1 MSRLTR
7 LVPGLALALLAACGG
22 WSRVGTEEPKSK
34 SSSEGFQAL
43 LNQQQLFQKLG
54 RLSAGDPLPFTGS
67 VAQVKGAGDTLIVVL
82 GLSLE
87 NRALSF
93 QKDNTAYVAR
103 YRVDA
108 SFQPATGRAVTG
120 GQEETVRVD
129 SFQETGRADESV
141 LFQKFFR
148 LLPGTYQVV
157 VTIRDLQSGTIN
169 KAEIP
174 LVVAPLPAPTTSA
187 PILAYQVTGRERL
200 DQSLRVVLNPRG
212 AVAFGGDTLL
222 AYIEGYGYPGPTSVP
237 FQVRTATDSLVFAD
251 SLRFRGGLPVES
263 QFIKLRPDS
272 MALGELR
279 LVVGTKPDQKTVS
292 AVVSFSAAWLVTNF
306 DEMISM
312 LKWFGHEPEVNK
324 LKHAEPDQR
333 AQAWLTFWKETDPV
347 PGTPENE
354 ALNAYF
360 GRVAVTAQLFRDEGV
375 PGWRTER
382 GEVYIRLGEPDDVF
396 DTNGLTQTRV
406 IRWTYQSLRLTLYFR
421 DDSGFNRYRLTP
433 ESRSEFERVATRLG
447 R

>member
-1 MSRLTR
+1 MV
-7 LVPGLALALLAACGG
+7 LVFALAACGG
-22 WSRVGTEEPKSK
+22 WKRVGTEEAPAP
-34 SSSEGFQAL
+34 EQGFTAL
-43 LNQQQLFQKLG
+43 LNQQALFQKLG

-67 VAQVKGAGDTLIVVL
+67 VAQVKGAGDTVLVIL

-93 QKDNTAYVAR
+93 QKEGSAYVAK

-108 SFQPATGRAVTG
+108 SFQPATGRAVSG
-120 GQEETVRVD
+120 GQEESVRVD
-129 SFQETGRADESV
+129 TFQETGRADESV

-148 LLPGTYQVV
+148 LLPGTYQLT
-157 VTIRDLQSGTIN
+157 VTIRDVQSGTTN
-169 KAEIP
+169 KAELA
-174 LVVAPLPAPTTSA
+174 LVVAPFGTSTTSA
-187 PILAYQVTGRERL
+187 PILTYQVTGRERL
-200 DQSLRVVLNPRG
+200 DQSLRIVLNPRG

-222 AYIEGYGYPGPTSVP
+222 AYLEGYGYAGPTAVP
-237 FQVRTATDSLVFAD
+237 FEVRTAADSLVYSD

-279 LVVGTKPDQKTVS
+279 LVVGTKPEQKSVS

-312 LKWFGHEPEVNK
+312 LKWFGHPEEVDR

-333 AQAWLTFWKETDPV
+333 AAAWLTFWKETDPN

-354 ALNAYF
+354 LLNTYF
-360 GRVAVTAQLFRDEGV
+360 GRVAVAVQQFNDEGV

-382 GEVYIRLGEPDDVF
+382 GEVYIRLGEPNNVL

-406 IRWTYQSLRLTLYFR
+406 IRWTYESLRLTLYFR

-433 ESRSEFERVATRLG
+433 ESRSEFERVAARLG

>member
-1 MSRLTR
+1 MR
-7 LVPGLALALLAACGG
+7 G
-22 WSRVGTEEPKSK
+22 WSRVGTEEPKGT

-67 VAQVKGAGDTLIVVL
+67 IAQVKGVGDTLIVVL

-93 QKDNTAYVAR
+93 QKDNTAFIAR

-108 SFQPATGRAVTG
+108 SFQPPTGRAVTG

-129 SFQETGRADESV
+129 TFQETGRADESV

-148 LLPGTYQVV
+148 LLPGTYQVT
-157 VTIRDLQSGTIN
+157 VTLRDLQSGTIN

-174 LVVAPLPAPTTSA
+174 LNVTPLGAPTTSA

-200 DQSLRVVLNPRG
+200 DQSLRIVLNPRG

-222 AYIEGYGYPGPTSVP
+222 AYIEGYGYTSPTAVP
-237 FQVRTATDSLVFAD
+237 FQVRTATDSLVFSD
-251 SLRFRGGLPVES
+251 SLHFRGGLPVES

-279 LVVGTKPDQKTVS
+279 LVVGAKPDQKSVS

-333 AQAWLTFWKETDPV
+333 AQAWLAFWKETDPV

-396 DTNGLTQTRV
+396 DTNGLTNDRV

-421 DDSGFNRYRLTP
+421 DDSGFQRYRLTP

>member
-1 MSRLTR
+1 MRRISV
-7 LVPGLALALLAACGG
+7 LVPGVLITLLAACGG
-22 WSRVGTEEPKSK
+22 WKRVGTEDAKAP
-34 SSSEGFQAL
+34 SEGFSAL
-43 LNQQQLFQKLG
+43 LNQQALFQRLG
-54 RLSAGDPLPFTGS
+54 RLSAGEPLPFTGS
-67 VAQVKGAGDTLIVVL
+67 LAQVKGAGDTVIVIL

-93 QKDNTAYVAR
+93 QKDDNAYVAR
-103 YRVDA
+103 YRIDA
-108 SFQPATGRAVTG
+108 SFQPTTGRAVSS
-120 GQEETVRVD
+120 GQEEVVRVNT
-129 SFQETGRADESV
+129 FQETGRADESV

-148 LLPGTYQVV
+148 LLPDSYQVA

-169 KAEIP
+169 KASLP
-174 LVVAPLPAPTTSA
+174 LVVSPLGTATTSA
-187 PILAYQVTGRERL
+187 PILTYQVTGREKL
-200 DQSLRVVLNPRG
+200 AQTLRIVLNPRG

-222 AYIEGYGYPGPTSVP
+222 AYLEGYNYPGPTAVP
-237 FQVRTATDSLVFAD
+237 FEVRTATDSIVFKD
-251 SLRFRGGLPVES
+251 SLMFRGGLPVES

-279 LVVGTKPDQKTVS
+279 LVVGRPPDQKVTS

-306 DEMISM
+306 DEMIGM
-312 LKWFGHEPEVNK
+312 LRWFGHQDDVNQ
-324 LKHAEPDQR
+324 LKQAEPDQR
-333 AQAWLTFWKETDPV
+333 AAAWLKFWKETDPN

-360 GRVAVTAQLFRDEGV
+360 GRVAVAAQQFRDEGV

-382 GEVYIRLGEPDDVF
+382 GEVYIRLGPPDDVF

>member
-1 MSRLTR
+1 MQRIR
-7 LVPGLALALLAACGG
+7 GWVPVVLVFVLAACGG
-22 WSRVGTEEPKSK
+22 WKRVGTDEAPPPAQ
-34 SSSEGFQAL
+34 GFTAL
-43 LNQQQLFQKLG
+43 LNQQALFQKLG

-67 VAQVKGAGDTLIVVL
+67 VAQVKGAGDTVLVIL

-93 QKDNTAYVAR
+93 QKDGSAYVAK

-108 SFQPATGRAVTG
+108 TFQPSAGRPVSG
-120 GQEETVRVD
+120 GQEESVRVD
-129 SFQETGRADESV
+129 TFQETGRADESV

-148 LLPGTYQVV
+148 LLPGTYQLTVA
-157 VTIRDLQSGTIN
+157 IRDVQSGTIN
-169 KAEIP
+169 KAELP
-174 LVVAPLPAPTTSA
+174 LVVTPFGNASTSA
-187 PILAYQVTGRERL
+187 PILTYQVTGRERL
-200 DQSLRVVLNPRG
+200 NQALRIVLNPRG

-222 AYIEGYGYPGPTSVP
+222 AYLEGYDYPGPVSVP
-237 FQVRTATDSLVFAD
+237 FEVRTAADSLVYSD

-279 LVVGTKPDQKTVS
+279 LVVGSKPDQKSVS

-312 LKWFGHEPEVNK
+312 LKWFGHQQDVDR

-333 AQAWLTFWKETDPV
+333 ASAWLTFWKETDPN
-347 PGTPENE
+347 PNSPENE
-354 ALNAYF
+354 TLNAYF
-360 GRVAVTAQLFRDEGV
+360 GRVAVAAQQFRDEGV

-406 IRWTYQSLRLTLYFR
+406 IRWTYNSLRLTLYFR

>member
-1 MSRLTR
+1 MV
-7 LVPGLALALLAACGG
+7 LVFALAACGG
-22 WSRVGTEEPKSK
+22 WKRVGTDEAPAPEQ
-34 SSSEGFQAL
+34 GFTAL
-43 LNQQQLFQKLG
+43 LNQQALFQKLG

-67 VAQVKGAGDTLIVVL
+67 VAQVKGAGDTVLVIL

-93 QKDNTAYVAR
+93 QKEGSAYVAK

-108 SFQPATGRAVTG
+108 SFQPATGRAVSG
-120 GQEETVRVD
+120 GQEESVRVD
-129 SFQETGRADESV
+129 TFQETGRADESV

-148 LLPGTYQVV
+148 LLPGTYQLT
-157 VTIRDLQSGTIN
+157 VTIRDVQSGTTN
-169 KAEIP
+169 KAELA
-174 LVVAPLPAPTTSA
+174 LVVAPFGTSTTSA
-187 PILAYQVTGRERL
+187 PILTYQVTGRERL
-200 DQSLRVVLNPRG
+200 DQSLRIVLNPRG

-222 AYIEGYGYPGPTSVP
+222 AYLEGYGYAGPTAVP
-237 FQVRTATDSLVFAD
+237 FEVRTAADSLVYSD

-279 LVVGTKPDQKTVS
+279 LVVGTKPEQKSVS

-312 LKWFGHEPEVNK
+312 LKWFGHPEEVDR

-333 AQAWLTFWKETDPV
+333 AAAWLTFWKETDPN

-354 ALNAYF
+354 LLNTYF
-360 GRVAVTAQLFRDEGV
+360 GRVAVAVQQFNDEGV

-382 GEVYIRLGEPDDVF
+382 GEVYIRLGEPDNVL
-396 DTNGLTQTRV
+396 DTNGLTQMRV
-406 IRWTYQSLRLTLYFR
+406 IRWTYESLRLTLYFR

-433 ESRSEFERVATRLG
+433 ESRSEFERVAARLG

>member
-1 MSRLTR
+1 MV
-7 LVPGLALALLAACGG
+7 LVFALAACGG
-22 WSRVGTEEPKSK
+22 WKRVGTDEAPAPEQ
-34 SSSEGFQAL
+34 GFTAL
-43 LNQQQLFQKLG
+43 LNQQALFQKLG

-67 VAQVKGAGDTLIVVL
+67 VAQVKGAGDTVLVIL

-93 QKDNTAYVAR
+93 QKDGSAYVAK

-108 SFQPATGRAVTG
+108 SFQPATGRAVSG
-120 GQEETVRVD
+120 GQEESVRVD
-129 SFQETGRADESV
+129 TFQETGRADESV

-148 LLPGTYQVV
+148 LLPGTYQLT
-157 VTIRDLQSGTIN
+157 VTIRDVQSGTTN
-169 KAEIP
+169 KAELA
-174 LVVAPLPAPTTSA
+174 LVVAPFGPSTTSA
-187 PILAYQVTGRERL
+187 PILTYQVTGRERL
-200 DQSLRVVLNPRG
+200 DQSLRIVLNPRG

-222 AYIEGYGYPGPTSVP
+222 AYLEGYGYAGPTAVP
-237 FQVRTATDSLVFAD
+237 FEVRTAADSLVYSD

-279 LVVGTKPDQKTVS
+279 LVVGTKPEQKSVS

-312 LKWFGHEPEVNK
+312 LKWFGHPEEVDR

-333 AQAWLTFWKETDPV
+333 AAAWLTFWKETDPN

-354 ALNAYF
+354 LLNTYF
-360 GRVAVTAQLFRDEGV
+360 GRVAVAVQQFNDEGV

-382 GEVYIRLGEPDDVF
+382 GEVYIRLGEPNNVL

-406 IRWTYQSLRLTLYFR
+406 IRWTYESLRLTLYFR

-433 ESRSEFERVATRLG
+433 ESRSEFERVAARLG

>member
-1 MSRLTR
+1 MRR
-7 LVPGLALALLAACGG
+7 NRGLVPVVFMSVLAACGG
-22 WSRVGTEEPKSK
+22 WKRVGTEDTKAPAES
-34 SSSEGFQAL
+34 FTAL
-43 LNQQQLFQKLG
+43 LNQQALFQKLG

-67 VAQVKGAGDTLIVVL
+67 VAQVKGAGDTLLVIL

-93 QKDNTAYVAR
+93 QKDNNAYIAR

-108 SFQPATGRAVTG
+108 SFQPASGRAVSG

-129 SFQETGRADESV
+129 TFQETGRADESV

-148 LLPGTYQVV
+148 LLPATYQLT
-157 VTIRDLQSGTIN
+157 VTIHDLQSGTIN
-169 KAEIP
+169 KAELA
-174 LVVAPLPAPTTSA
+174 LVVAPMGTATTSA
-187 PILAYQVTGRERL
+187 PILTYQVTGRERL
-200 DQSLRVVLNPRG
+200 DQSLRIVLNPRG

-222 AYIEGYGYPGPTSVP
+222 AYLEGYSYPGPTAVP
-237 FQVRTATDSLVFAD
+237 FEVRTATDSLVYND

-279 LVVGTKPDQKTVS
+279 LVVGTKPDQKSVS

-306 DEMISM
+306 DEMIGM
-312 LKWFGHEPEVNK
+312 LKWFGHQEEVDR

-333 AQAWLTFWKETDPV
+333 PAAWLTFWKDTDPN

-360 GRVAVTAQLFRDEGV
+360 GRVAVAAQQFRDEGV

-433 ESRSEFERVATRLG
+433 ESRSEFERVASRLG

>member
-1 MSRLTR
+1 MRR
-7 LVPGLALALLAACGG
+7 NRGLIPVVLLSALAACGG
-22 WSRVGTEEPKSK
+22 WKRVGTEDASAPAQ
-34 SSSEGFQAL
+34 GFTAL
-43 LNQQQLFQKLG
+43 LNQQVLFQKLG

-67 VAQVKGAGDTLIVVL
+67 VAMVKGAGDTVLVIL

-93 QKDNTAYVAR
+93 QKDNNAYVAR

-108 SFQPATGRAVTG
+108 AFQPATGRPVSG

-129 SFQETGRADESV
+129 TFQETGRADESV

-148 LLPGTYQVV
+148 LLPGTYALT
-157 VTIRDLQSGTIN
+157 VTIRDMQSGTIN
-169 KAEIP
+169 KAELS
-174 LVVAPLPAPTTSA
+174 LVVTAFGTATTSA
-187 PILAYQVTGRERL
+187 PILTYQVTGRERL
-200 DQSLRVVLNPRG
+200 DQSLRIVLNPRG

-222 AYIEGYGYPGPTSVP
+222 AYLEGYGYTGPTAVP
-237 FQVRTATDSLVFAD
+237 FEVRTAADSLVYSD

-279 LVVGTKPDQKTVS
+279 LVVGSKPDQKSVS

-312 LKWFGHEPEVNK
+312 LKWFGHQQDVDR
-324 LKHAEPDQR
+324 LKHAEADQR
-333 AQAWLTFWKETDPV
+333 AAAWLAFWKETDPN
-347 PGTPENE
+347 PNTPENE
-354 ALNAYF
+354 ALNSYF
-360 GRVAVTAQLFRDEGV
+360 GRVAVAAQQFRDEGV

-396 DTNGLTQTRV
+396 DTNGLTQERV
-406 IRWTYQSLRLTLYFR
+406 IRWTYQGLRLTLYFR
-421 DDSGFNRYRLTP
+421 DESGFQRYRLTP

>member
-1 MSRLTR
+1 MRRIRGVVS
-7 LVPGLALALLAACGG
+7 LVMMGILAACGG
-22 WSRVGTEEPKSK
+22 WKRVGTEDPKAP
-34 SSSEGFQAL
+34 SEGFSAL
-43 LNQQQLFQKLG
+43 LNQQALFQKLG
-54 RLSAGDPLPFTGS
+54 RLSAGDPLPFIGS
-67 VAQVKGAGDTLIVVL
+67 VALVKGAGDTVQVIL

-93 QKDNTAYVAR
+93 QKDGNAYIAR

-108 SFQPATGRAVTG
+108 TFQPATGRAVTG

-148 LLPGTYQVV
+148 LVPGSYELT

-169 KAEIP
+169 KAGRT
-174 LVVAPLPAPTTSA
+174 LVVSPFGTATTSA
-187 PILAYQVTGRERL
+187 PILTYQVTGRERL
-200 DQSLRVVLNPRG
+200 EQALRIVLNPRG

-222 AYIEGYGYPGPTSVP
+222 AYLEGYGYAGPTSVP
-237 FQVRTATDSLVFAD
+237 FEVRTATDSLVYTD
-251 SLRFRGGLPVES
+251 SLHFRGGLPVES

-272 MALGELR
+272 MTLGEMR
-279 LVVGTKPDQKTVS
+279 LVVGNKPDQKMVS

-312 LKWFGHEPEVNK
+312 LKWFGHQQDVDK
-324 LKHAEPDQR
+324 LKQAEPSQR
-333 AQAWLTFWKETDPV
+333 ATAWLTFWKETDPN
-347 PGTPENE
+347 PRTPENE
-354 ALNAYF
+354 ALNSYF
-360 GRVAVTAQLFRDEGV
+360 GRVAVSAQQFVDEGV

-382 GEVYIRLGEPDDVF
+382 GEVYIRLGEPDDIF
-396 DTNGLTQTRV
+396 DTNGLTQARV

-421 DDSGFNRYRLTP
+421 DDSGFNRFRLTP
-433 ESRSEFERVATRLG
+433 ESRSEFERAATRLG

>member
-1 MSRLTR
+1 MV
-7 LVPGLALALLAACGG
+7 LVFALAACGG
-22 WSRVGTEEPKSK
+22 WKRVGTDEAPAPEQ
-34 SSSEGFQAL
+34 GFTAL
-43 LNQQQLFQKLG
+43 LNQQALFQKLG

-67 VAQVKGAGDTLIVVL
+67 VAQVKGAGDTVLVIL

-93 QKDNTAYVAR
+93 QKDGSAYVAK

-108 SFQPATGRAVTG
+108 SFQPATGRAVSG
-120 GQEETVRVD
+120 GQEESVRVD
-129 SFQETGRADESV
+129 TFQETGRADESV

-148 LLPGTYQVV
+148 LLPGTYQLT
-157 VTIRDLQSGTIN
+157 VTIRDVQSGTTN
-169 KAEIP
+169 KAELA
-174 LVVAPLPAPTTSA
+174 LVVAPFGTSTTSA
-187 PILAYQVTGRERL
+187 PILTYQVTARERL
-200 DQSLRVVLNPRG
+200 DQSLRIVLNPRG

-222 AYIEGYGYPGPTSVP
+222 AYLEGYGYAGPTAVP
-237 FQVRTATDSLVFAD
+237 FEVRTAADSLVYSD

-279 LVVGTKPDQKTVS
+279 LVVGTKPEQKSVS

-312 LKWFGHEPEVNK
+312 LKWFGHPEEVDR

-333 AQAWLTFWKETDPV
+333 AAAWLTFWKETDPN

-354 ALNAYF
+354 LLNTYF
-360 GRVAVTAQLFRDEGV
+360 GRVAVAVQQFNDEGV

-382 GEVYIRLGEPDDVF
+382 GEVYIRLGEPNNVL

-406 IRWTYQSLRLTLYFR
+406 IRWTYESLRLTLYFR

-433 ESRSEFERVATRLG
+433 ESRSEFERVAARLG

>member
-1 MSRLTR
+1 MV
-7 LVPGLALALLAACGG
+7 LVFALAACGG
-22 WSRVGTEEPKSK
+22 WKRVGTDEAPAPEQK
-34 SSSEGFQAL
+34 FTAL
-43 LNQQQLFQKLG
+43 LNQQALFQKLG

-67 VAQVKGAGDTLIVVL
+67 VAQVKGAGDTVLVIL

-93 QKDNTAYVAR
+93 QKDGSAYVAK

-108 SFQPATGRAVTG
+108 SFQPATGRAVSG
-120 GQEETVRVD
+120 GQEESVRVD
-129 SFQETGRADESV
+129 TFQETGRADESI

-148 LLPGTYQVV
+148 LVPGTYQLT
-157 VTIRDLQSGTIN
+157 VTIRDVQSGTTN
-169 KAEIP
+169 KAELA
-174 LVVAPLPAPTTSA
+174 LVVAQFGTSTTSA
-187 PILAYQVTGRERL
+187 PILTYQVTGRERL
-200 DQSLRVVLNPRG
+200 DQSLRIVLNPRG

-222 AYIEGYGYPGPTSVP
+222 AYLEGYGYAGPTAVP
-237 FQVRTATDSLVFAD
+237 FEVRTAADSLVYSD

-279 LVVGTKPDQKTVS
+279 LVVGAKPEQKSVS

-312 LKWFGHEPEVNK
+312 LKWFGHPEEVDR

-333 AQAWLTFWKETDPV
+333 AAAWLTFWKETDPN

-354 ALNAYF
+354 LLNTYF
-360 GRVAVTAQLFRDEGV
+360 GRVAVAVQQFNDEGV

-382 GEVYIRLGEPDDVF
+382 GEVYIRLGEPNNVL

-406 IRWTYQSLRLTLYFR
+406 IRWTYESVRLTLYFR

-433 ESRSEFERVATRLG
+433 ESRSEFERVAARLG

>member
-1 MSRLTR
+1 MRR
-7 LVPGLALALLAACGG
+7 NRGLVPVVFMSVLAACGG
-22 WSRVGTEEPKSK
+22 WKRVGTEDAKAPAQ
-34 SSSEGFQAL
+34 GFSAL
-43 LNQQQLFQKLG
+43 LNQQALFQKLG

-67 VAQVKGAGDTLIVVL
+67 VAQVKGVGDTVL
-82 GLSLE
+82 VILGISLE

-93 QKDNTAYVAR
+93 QKDNNVYVAR

-108 SFQPATGRAVTG
+108 VFQPATGRAVSG
-120 GQEETVRVD
+120 GQEEAVRVD

-148 LLPGTYQVV
+148 LVPGTYGLT
-157 VTIRDLQSGTIN
+157 VTIRDLQSGTVN
-169 KAEIP
+169 KADLP
-174 LVVAPLPAPTTSA
+174 LAVSPLGTATTSA

-200 DQSLRVVLNPRG
+200 EQSLRIVLNPRG

-222 AYIEGYGYPGPTSVP
+222 AYLEGYGFAGPTAVP
-237 FQVRTATDSLVFAD
+237 FEVRTAADSLVYSD

-279 LVVGTKPDQKTVS
+279 MVVGSQPDQKSVS

-306 DEMISM
+306 DEMIGM
-312 LKWFGHEPEVNK
+312 LKWFGHQEEVDR
-324 LKHAEPDQR
+324 LKQAEPDRR
-333 AQAWLTFWKETDPV
+333 AAAWLTFWKETDPN
-347 PGTPENE
+347 PDTPENE
-354 ALNAYF
+354 VLNAYF
-360 GRVAVTAQLFRDEGV
+360 GRVAVSAQRFTDEGV

-406 IRWTYQSLRLTLYFR
+406 IRWTYQSQRLTLYFR

-433 ESRSEFERVATRLG
+433 ESRSEFDRVAARLG

>member
-1 MSRLTR
+1 MLRIRSLAAMV
-7 LVPGLALALLAACGG
+7 LVGVLAACGG
-22 WSRVGTEEPKSK
+22 WKRVGTDEAPPPAQ
-34 SSSEGFQAL
+34 GFTGL
-43 LNQQQLFQKLG
+43 LNQQALFLKLG

-67 VAQVKGAGDTLIVVL
+67 VAMVKGAGDTVLVIL

-93 QKDNTAYVAR
+93 QKDNAAYVAR

-108 SFQPATGRAVTG
+108 SFVPSTGRPVSG

-129 SFQETGRADESV
+129 TFQETSRADESI

-148 LLPGTYQVV
+148 LVPGTYGLT
-157 VTIRDLQSGTIN
+157 VTIRDMQSGTIN
-169 KAEIP
+169 KAELP
-174 LVVAPLPAPTTSA
+174 LTVTQFGTATTSA
-187 PILAYQVTGRERL
+187 PILTYQVTGRERL
-200 DQSLRVVLNPRG
+200 DQSLRIVLNPRG

-222 AYIEGYGYPGPTSVP
+222 AYLEGYGYTGPTAVP
-237 FQVRTATDSLVFAD
+237 FEVRTATDSLVFSD

-279 LVVGTKPDQKTVS
+279 LVVGRKPEQKSVS

-312 LKWFGHEPEVNK
+312 LKWFGHQQDVDR

-333 AQAWLTFWKETDPV
+333 AQAWLTFWKETDPN

-354 ALNAYF
+354 VLNSYF
-360 GRVAVTAQLFRDEGV
+360 GRVAVAAQQFRDEGV

-396 DTNGLTQTRV
+396 DTNGLTNERV
-406 IRWTYQSLRLTLYFR
+406 IRWTYTSLRLTLYFR

-433 ESRSEFERVATRLG
+433 DSRSEFERVATRLG

>member
-1 MSRLTR
+1 MV
-7 LVPGLALALLAACGG
+7 LVFALAACGG
-22 WSRVGTEEPKSK
+22 WKRVGTDEAPAPEQ
-34 SSSEGFQAL
+34 GFTAL
-43 LNQQQLFQKLG
+43 LNQQALFQKLG

-67 VAQVKGAGDTLIVVL
+67 VAQVKGAGDTVLVIL

-93 QKDNTAYVAR
+93 QKEGSAYVAK

-108 SFQPATGRAVTG
+108 SFQPATGRAVSG
-120 GQEETVRVD
+120 GQEESVRVD
-129 SFQETGRADESV
+129 TFQETGRADESV

-148 LLPGTYQVV
+148 LLPGTYQLT
-157 VTIRDLQSGTIN
+157 VTIRDVQSGTTN
-169 KAEIP
+169 KAELA
-174 LVVAPLPAPTTSA
+174 LVVAPFGTSTTSA
-187 PILAYQVTGRERL
+187 PILTYQVTGRERL
-200 DQSLRVVLNPRG
+200 DQSLRIVLNPRG

-222 AYIEGYGYPGPTSVP
+222 AYLEGYGYAGPTAVP
-237 FQVRTATDSLVFAD
+237 FEVRTAADSLVYSD

-279 LVVGTKPDQKTVS
+279 LVVGTKPEQKSVS

-312 LKWFGHEPEVNK
+312 LKWFGHPEEVDR

-333 AQAWLTFWKETDPV
+333 AAAWLTFWKETDPN

-354 ALNAYF
+354 LLNTYF
-360 GRVAVTAQLFRDEGV
+360 GRVAVAVQQFNDEGV

-382 GEVYIRLGEPDDVF
+382 GEVYIRLGEPNNVL

-406 IRWTYQSLRLTLYFR
+406 IRWTYESLRLTLYFR

-433 ESRSEFERVATRLG
+433 ESRSEFERVAARLG

>member
-1 MSRLTR
+1 MLRIRSLAAMV
-7 LVPGLALALLAACGG
+7 LVGVLAACGG
-22 WSRVGTEEPKSK
+22 WKRVGTDEAPPPAQ
-34 SSSEGFQAL
+34 GFTGL
-43 LNQQQLFQKLG
+43 LNQQALFLKLG

-67 VAQVKGAGDTLIVVL
+67 VAMVKGAGDTVLVIL

-93 QKDNTAYVAR
+93 QKDNAAYVAR

-108 SFQPATGRAVTG
+108 SFVPSTGRPVSG

-129 SFQETGRADESV
+129 TFQETSRADESI

-148 LLPGTYQVV
+148 LVPGTYGLT
-157 VTIRDLQSGTIN
+157 VTIRDMQSGTIN
-169 KAEIP
+169 KAELP
-174 LVVAPLPAPTTSA
+174 LTVTQFGTATTSA
-187 PILAYQVTGRERL
+187 PILTYQVTGRERL
-200 DQSLRVVLNPRG
+200 DQSLRIVLNPRG

-222 AYIEGYGYPGPTSVP
+222 AYLEGYGYTGPTAVP
-237 FQVRTATDSLVFAD
+237 FEVRTATDSLVFSD

-279 LVVGTKPDQKTVS
+279 LVVGRKPDQRSVS

-312 LKWFGHEPEVNK
+312 LKWFGHQQDVDR

-333 AQAWLTFWKETDPV
+333 AQAWLTFWKETDPN

-354 ALNAYF
+354 VLNSYF
-360 GRVAVTAQLFRDEGV
+360 GRVAVAAQQFRDEGV

-396 DTNGLTQTRV
+396 DTNGLTNERV
-406 IRWTYQSLRLTLYFR
+406 IRWTYTSLRLTLYFR

-433 ESRSEFERVATRLG
+433 DSRSEFERVATRLG

>member
-1 MSRLTR
+1 MQRIRSWVPVV
-7 LVPGLALALLAACGG
+7 LVFVLAACGG
-22 WSRVGTEEPKSK
+22 WKRAGTDPAPPPA
-34 SSSEGFQAL
+34 EGFTTL
-43 LNQQQLFQKLG
+43 LNQQALFQKLG

-67 VAQVKGAGDTLIVVL
+67 VAQVKGAGDTVLVIL

-93 QKDNTAYVAR
+93 QKDGSAYVAK

-108 SFQPATGRAVTG
+108 TFQPATGRAVSG
-120 GQEETVRVD
+120 GQEESVRVD
-129 SFQETGRADESV
+129 AFQETGRADESI

-148 LLPGTYQVV
+148 LMPGTYQLT
-157 VTIRDLQSGTIN
+157 VTIRDAQSGTNN
-169 KAEIP
+169 KAELA
-174 LVVAPLPAPTTSA
+174 LVVSPFGTSTTSA
-187 PILAYQVTGRERL
+187 PILTYQVTGRERL
-200 DQSLRVVLNPRG
+200 DQSLRIVLNPRG

-222 AYIEGYGYPGPTSVP
+222 AYLEGYGYSGPTAVP
-237 FQVRTATDSLVFAD
+237 FEVRTSADSLVYSD

-279 LVVGTKPDQKTVS
+279 LVVGTKPDQKSIS

-306 DEMISM
+306 DEMIAM
-312 LKWFGHEPEVNK
+312 LKWFGHPEEVDR
-324 LKHAEPDQR
+324 LKHAEPDRR
-333 AQAWLTFWKETDPV
+333 AAAWLTFWKETDPN

-354 ALNAYF
+354 LLNAYF
-360 GRVAVTAQLFRDEGV
+360 GRVAVAVQQFNDEGV

-382 GEVYIRLGEPDDVF
+382 GEVYIRLGEPNNVL

-406 IRWTYQSLRLTLYFR
+406 IRWTYESLRLTLYFR

-433 ESRSEFERVATRLG
+433 ESRSEFERVAARLG

>member
-1 MSRLTR
+1 MQRIR
-7 LVPGLALALLAACGG
+7 GWVPVVLVLVLAACGG
-22 WSRVGTEEPKSK
+22 WKRAGTDPAPPPA
-34 SSSEGFQAL
+34 EGFTTL
-43 LNQQQLFQKLG
+43 LNQQALFQKLG
-54 RLSAGDPLPFTGS
+54 RLSAGAPLPFTGS
-67 VAQVKGAGDTLIVVL
+67 VALVKGAGDTVLVLL

-93 QKDNTAYVAR
+93 QKDGSAYLAK

-108 SFQPATGRAVTG
+108 TFQPATGRTVSG
-120 GQEETVRVD
+120 GQEESVRVD
-129 SFQETGRADESV
+129 TFQETGRADESV

-148 LLPGTYQVV
+148 LLPGTYQLS

-169 KAEIP
+169 KAEMP
-174 LVVAPLPAPTTSA
+174 LVVAQFGTATTSA
-187 PILAYQVTGRERL
+187 PILTYQVTGRERL
-200 DQSLRVVLNPRG
+200 SQPLRVVLNPRG

-222 AYIEGYGYPGPTSVP
+222 AYLEGYGYPGPASVP
-237 FQVRTATDSLVFAD
+237 FEVRTATDSLVYSD

-312 LKWFGHEPEVNK
+312 LKWFGHQQDVDR

-333 AQAWLTFWKETDPV
+333 ASAWLTFWKETDPN
-347 PGTPENE
+347 PNTSENE
-354 ALNAYF
+354 VLNTYF
-360 GRVAVTAQLFRDEGV
+360 GRVAVAAQQFTDEGV

-382 GEVYIRLGEPDDVF
+382 GEVYIRLGEPDNVL
-396 DTNGLTQTRV
+396 DTNGLTQMRV
-406 IRWTYQSLRLTLYFR
+406 IRWTYESLRLTLYFR

>member
-1 MSRLTR
+1 MQRYR
-7 LVPGLALALLAACGG
+7 GLVTAVSLSVLAACGG
-22 WSRVGTEEPKSK
+22 WKRVGTEDAKAP
-34 SSSEGFQAL
+34 SEGFTAL
-43 LNQQQLFQKLG
+43 LNQQALFQKLG
-54 RLSAGDPLPFTGS
+54 RLSAGEPLPFTGS
-67 VAQVKGAGDTLIVVL
+67 VAQVKGAGDTVLVIL

-93 QKDNTAYVAR
+93 QKDNNAYVAR

-108 SFQPATGRAVTG
+108 VFQPSTGRAVSG

-129 SFQETGRADESV
+129 TFQETGRSDESV

-148 LLPGTYQVV
+148 LLPGTYGLT
-157 VTIRDLQSGTIN
+157 VTIRDLQSGTVN
-169 KAEIP
+169 KADLP
-174 LVVAPLPAPTTSA
+174 LVVSPLGTATTSA

-200 DQSLRVVLNPRG
+200 EQSLRIVLNPRG

-222 AYIEGYGYPGPTSVP
+222 AYLEGYGYAGRTAVP
-237 FQVRTATDSLVFAD
+237 FEVRTATDSLVYSD
-251 SLRFRGGLPVES
+251 SLIFRGGLPVES

-279 LVVGTKPDQKTVS
+279 LVVGSGPDQKGVS

-312 LKWFGHEPEVNK
+312 LKWFGHSEEVDR

-333 AQAWLTFWKETDPV
+333 PAAWLTFWKETDPN

-360 GRVAVTAQLFRDEGV
+360 GRVAVAAQQFTDEGV

-382 GEVYIRLGEPDDVF
+382 GEVYIRLGEPDNVF

-406 IRWTYQSLRLTLYFR
+406 IRWTYQSVRLTLYFR

-433 ESRSEFERVATRLG
+433 ESRSEFERVASRLG

>member
-1 MSRLTR
+1 MRR
-7 LVPGLALALLAACGG
+7 IRGLVPVVFLSALAVCGG
-22 WSRVGTEEPKSK
+22 WKRVGTEDAKAP
-34 SSSEGFQAL
+34 SEGLSAL
-43 LNQQQLFQKLG
+43 LNQQVLFQKLG

-67 VAQVKGAGDTLIVVL
+67 VALVKGVGDTVLVIL

-87 NRALSF
+87 NRVLSF
-93 QKDNTAYVAR
+93 QKDAAAYVAR

-108 SFQPATGRAVTG
+108 TFQPATGRPVSG

-129 SFQETGRADESV
+129 TFQETGRADESV

-148 LLPGTYQVV
+148 LLPGTYQLT

-169 KAEIP
+169 KAELA
-174 LVVAPLPAPTTSA
+174 LVVSPFGTATTSA
-187 PILAYQVTGRERL
+187 PILTYQVTGRDRL
-200 DQSLRVVLNPRG
+200 DQSLRIVLNPRG

-222 AYIEGYGYPGPTSVP
+222 AYLEGYGYPGPTAVP
-237 FQVRTATDSLVFAD
+237 FEVRTATDSLVYSD

-279 LVVGTKPDQKTVS
+279 LIVGRKPDQKSLS

-312 LKWFGHEPEVNK
+312 LKWFGHQQEVDR
-324 LKHAEPDQR
+324 LKQAEPAQR
-333 AQAWLTFWKETDPV
+333 PSAWLTFWKETDPNR
-347 PGTPENE
+347 GTPENE
-354 ALNAYF
+354 ALNSYF
-360 GRVAVTAQLFRDEGV
+360 GRVAVAAQQFRDEGV

-433 ESRSEFERVATRLG
+433 ESRTEFERVATRLG

>member
-1 MSRLTR
+1 MV
-7 LVPGLALALLAACGG
+7 LVLALPACGG
-22 WSRVGTEEPKSK
+22 WKRVGTDEAPAPEQ
-34 SSSEGFQAL
+34 GFTAL
-43 LNQQQLFQKLG
+43 LNQQALFQKLG

-67 VAQVKGAGDTLIVVL
+67 VAQVKGAGDTVLVIL

-93 QKDNTAYVAR
+93 QKDGSAYVAK

-108 SFQPATGRAVTG
+108 SFQPATGRAVSG
-120 GQEETVRVD
+120 GQEESVRVD
-129 SFQETGRADESV
+129 TFQETGRADESV

-148 LLPGTYQVV
+148 LLPGTYQLT
-157 VTIRDLQSGTIN
+157 VTIRDVQSGTTN
-169 KAEIP
+169 KAELA
-174 LVVAPLPAPTTSA
+174 LVVAPFGTSTTSA
-187 PILAYQVTGRERL
+187 PILTYQVTGRERL
-200 DQSLRVVLNPRG
+200 DQSLRIVLNPRG

-222 AYIEGYGYPGPTSVP
+222 AYLEGYGYAGPTAVP
-237 FQVRTATDSLVFAD
+237 FEVRTAADSLVYSD

-279 LVVGTKPDQKTVS
+279 LVVGTKPEQKSVS

-312 LKWFGHEPEVNK
+312 LKWFGHPEEVDR

-333 AQAWLTFWKETDPV
+333 AAAWLTFWKETDPN

-354 ALNAYF
+354 LLNTYF
-360 GRVAVTAQLFRDEGV
+360 ARVAVAVQQFNDEGV

-382 GEVYIRLGEPDDVF
+382 GEVYIRLGEPNNVL

-406 IRWTYQSLRLTLYFR
+406 IRWTYESLRLTLYFR

-433 ESRSEFERVATRLG
+433 ESRSEFERVAARLG

>member
-1 MSRLTR
+1 MQRYR
-7 LVPGLALALLAACGG
+7 GLVTVVSLSVLAACGG
-22 WSRVGTEEPKSK
+22 WKRVGTEDAKAPN
-34 SSSEGFQAL
+34 EGFTAL
-43 LNQQQLFQKLG
+43 LNQQALFQKLG
-54 RLSAGDPLPFTGS
+54 RLSAGEPLPFTGS
-67 VAQVKGAGDTLIVVL
+67 VAQVKGAGDTVHVIL
-82 GLSLE
+82 GISLE

-93 QKDNTAYVAR
+93 QKDNNAYVAR

-108 SFQPATGRAVTG
+108 VFQPSTGRAVSG

-129 SFQETGRADESV
+129 TFQETGRSDESV

-148 LLPGTYQVV
+148 LLPGTYGLT

-169 KAEIP
+169 KADLP
-174 LVVAPLPAPTTSA
+174 LVVSPLGTATTSA

-200 DQSLRVVLNPRG
+200 EQSLRIVLNPRG

-222 AYIEGYGYPGPTSVP
+222 AYLEGYGYAGRTAVP
-237 FQVRTATDSLVFAD
+237 FEVRTATDSLVYRD
-251 SLRFRGGLPVES
+251 SLVFRGGLPVES

-279 LVVGTKPDQKTVS
+279 MVVGSGPDQKGVS

-312 LKWFGHEPEVNK
+312 LKWFGHQEEVDR
-324 LKHAEPDQR
+324 LRHAEPDQR
-333 AQAWLTFWKETDPV
+333 AAAWLTFWKETDPN

-360 GRVAVTAQLFRDEGV
+360 GRVAVAAQRFRDEGV